1 MPGGQMNFDDHGVR
15 CDGQRS
21 LADPSEGKAQAAQAP
36 TVQEVQEVQEVKEVQ
51 EVQEVREVRTV
62 REAWVVQAARA

>member
-1 MPGGQMNFDDHGVR
+1 MNFDDHGVR

-36 TVQEVQEVQEVKEVQ
+36 TVQEVQEVQEV
-51 EVQEVREVRTV
+51 REVRAV